1 MNSFV
6 SLPVQQRIKTSSES
20 LHDTELVKINATAVG
35 VLPVTPASFTICYF
49 RFCLPLPLPLPFA
62 FSLPLPPLFPSKLTL
77 FDEVLSPLDD
87 LAGFDGERLADFRIE
102 RGVLEPLC
110 WLRPLIFPGTF
121 LGVGALLEE
130 RAASETIF
138 TLCLRQSSS
147 LSFTRKARA
156 ESSLILRDLFCFA
169 SKSSNNAGDKTSF
182 TSISSHLLFASKST
196 CSRFC
201 CCSLS
206 LAIRVCILG
215 LVARTKDCTN

>member
-1 MNSFV
+1 MVF
-6 SLPVQQRIKTSSES
+6 SL
-20 LHDTELVKINATAVG
+20 LLALAF
-35 VLPVTPASFTICYF
+35 AFA
-49 RFCLPLPLPLPFA
+49 FCFLFALAPTLPFKTD
-62 FSLPLPPLFPSKLTL
+62 F

-87 LAGFDGERLADFRIE
+87 LAGFDGELLPDFRIE
-102 RGVLEPLC
+102 RGVLKPLC
-110 WLRPLIFPGTF
+110 WLRPLIFPGPF

-130 RAASETIF
+130 RAASERIF

-156 ESSLILRDLFCFA
+156 ESSLILHDLFCFA
-169 SKSSNNAGDKTSF
+169 PRSSNNAGDKTSF

-196 CSRFC
+196 CSLFC

-215 LVARTKDCTN
+215 LVPRTKDCAN